1 MIKNAYQG
9 KFIVFEGLD
18 GSGQSTEAEL
28 LKNFLIEKGIEAVL
42 TKEPTIDSDAGKKI
56 KDVLNKKEKA
66 EPDELQSLFASDR
79 REHVNKLI
87 IPALRQGEWV
97 VSDRYCFSSFAY
109 GASDKVEL
117 DWIIRIND
125 DFILPDLTII
135 LKVRPEVCIDRIE
148 KRGSKKTL
156 FEKQEKLAKV
166 WNTYEVLPERF
177 GNCVIIDGEK
187 SIEEVFAEV
196 KRNVNNRFNLE

>member
-28 LKNFLIEKGIEAVL
+28 LKNFLSEKGIDVIL
-42 TKEPTIDSDAGKKI
+42 TKEPTMDSDAGKKI
-56 KDVLNKKEKA
+56 RDVLDKKEKA

-79 REHVNKLI
+79 REHLNKLI
-87 IPALRQGEWV
+87 IPSLKQGKWI

-109 GASDKVEL
+109 GTSDKVEL

-125 DFILPDLTII
+125 DFVLPDLTII
-135 LKVRPEVCIDRIE
+135 LKVRPGICIERIE

-156 FEKQEKLAKV
+156 FEKQEKLAEV
-166 WNTYEVLPERF
+166 WNIYEVLPERF

-187 SIEEVFAEV
+187 SIEEVFKEV
-196 KRNVNNRFNLE
+196 KKIVNNRFNSK